1 MSLKE
6 EDAPLPSRILKDGVG
21 DEPPKQPPP
30 REVSLFSGELKGE
43 RRGFLKSFL
52 QGLALTNLF
61 MWCALPIYWGA
72 YFRQEE
78 NLYRLT
84 VGVIDMDSPAATAAG
99 RTPVLGP
106 ALLAG
111 PSQLKDHHIE
121 FVVLDNVPYDISSA
135 IGGQPRGLDVHQYAM
150 SAVQNEDYFG
160 VIVANANATITAVSA
175 YESLANG
182 TQSVMYDGSGA
193 LTMYYSEGRNFE
205 TVDQWVAPGMTS
217 FLSQHVCS
225 AAASTLSA
233 QLLPRLGALSAEQY
247 SAIDKVALGSVLA
260 MPFSY
265 TEYNLRPVD
274 EFAAIPATS
283 VGMIYLLIFT
293 YFISIFWSR
302 ARAAIENKLRLGEL
316 VILRIAV
323 PVAFYLLISLWISL
337 VTLAF
342 HVDFTRFWGKGG
354 FPIFWASNF
363 VCQIAV
369 GMPMEIA
376 LAFLGPRYTAFF
388 LIIWVILNVSVA
400 FIDVADQD
408 HFYSY
413 GFIAP
418 IFQAVQVGKAVIFG
432 VKQRFGQYFGINIA
446 WAVIGCGALALTTAF
461 KRKSA
466 IKQKMLRKGGEK
478 QA

>member
-1 MSLKE
+1 M
-6 EDAPLPSRILKDGVG
+6 DRIG
-21 DEPPKQPPP
+21 P
-30 REVSLFSGELKGE
+30 RSVSLFSSEVRGE
-43 RRGFLKSFL
+43 RWSYITSFLK
-52 QGLALTNLF
+52 GLALTNLF

-84 VGVIDMDSPAATAAG
+84 VGLIDMDSPAAVAAG

-111 PSQLKDHHIE
+111 PSQLSGHHIQ
-121 FVVLDNVPYDISSA
+121 FVPLDNTPYDISGA
-135 IGGQPRGLDVHQYAM
+135 LGGQPRGLDVHQYAA

-160 VIVANANATITAVSA
+160 VIVANANATIAAVSA

-182 TQSVMYDGSGA
+182 TQSVIYDGSGA
-193 LTMYYSEGRNFE
+193 LSIYYSEGRNFE
-205 TVDQWVAPGMTS
+205 TVDQWVVPGMTS
-217 FLSQHVCS
+217 FLSQHVSS
-225 AAASTLSA
+225 AAGSALSA
-233 QLLPRLGALSAEQY
+233 QLLPRLGALSAAQY
-247 SAIDKVALGSVLA
+247 TAINKTALGGVLA
-260 MPFSY
+260 LPFSY

-302 ARAAIENKLRLGEL
+302 ARAAIENKLRLRDL
-316 VILRIAV
+316 IVLRLAV
-323 PVAFYLLISLWISL
+323 PITFYLFISLSISL
-337 VTLAF
+337 VTFAF
-342 HVDFTRFWGKGG
+342 HVDFSRFWGKGG

-363 VCQIAV
+363 LCQIAV

-400 FIDVADQD
+400 FIDVADED

-418 IFQAVQVGKAVIFG
+418 IFQAVQVAKAVIFG

-446 WAVIGCGALALTTAF
+446 WAVVGSSALALTTAF

-466 IKQKMLRKGGEK
+466 IKQKMQQKGGEK